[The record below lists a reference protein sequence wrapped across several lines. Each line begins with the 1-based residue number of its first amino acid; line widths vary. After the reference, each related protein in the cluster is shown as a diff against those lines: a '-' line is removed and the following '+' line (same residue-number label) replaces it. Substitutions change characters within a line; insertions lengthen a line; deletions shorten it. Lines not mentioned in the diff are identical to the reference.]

1 MSQLSPLL
9 NLDKEERRQV
19 EIIRMSIVQGQGE
32 DCDDDDSAA
41 GDGVDG
47 LGEERGDLGED
58 GQGHRSEAESC
69 LWGEGDFL
77 AKVM

>member
-1 MSQLSPLL
+1 MLPWCKVSVECDGMNGL
-9 NLDKEERRQV
+9 EEDV
-19 EIIRMSIVQGQGE
+19 NHDHD
-32 DCDDDDSAA
+32 DCDA

-69 LWGEGDFL
+69 LWGEGD
-77 AKVM
+77 